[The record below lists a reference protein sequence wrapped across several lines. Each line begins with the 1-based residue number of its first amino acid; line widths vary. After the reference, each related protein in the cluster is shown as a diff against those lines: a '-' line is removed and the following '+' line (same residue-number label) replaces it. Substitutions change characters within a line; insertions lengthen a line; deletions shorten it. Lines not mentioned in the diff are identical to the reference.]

1 MLAQRTIKRT
11 VRCSGVGIH
20 SGLVSAVQLCP
31 AKPNTG
37 IEFHVMEGDSLVAV
51 IPARIDMVTSGL
63 FRTSLSNGR
72 HHVDTVEHILAA
84 ATGCNVDNLVVMIWG
99 IELPILDGSAMP
111 WVNLIMTV
119 AGIEEQ
125 AELAKTL
132 KVKDEIIVKDRDSWC
147 SLSPC
152 DAFELS
158 YDLSYRHPMIGDQ
171 TMSVVAD
178 LRGFVRDIAP
188 SRTFGFYEEINQL
201 RPMGLAAGADL
212 TNAVVFSDSSVLNE
226 GGLRFQDEPVRH
238 KILDAIGDLTLIGAR
253 IAGRFHGHRSGHSLN
268 HQLARA
274 LMGTV

>member
-1 MLAQRTIKRT
+1 
-11 VRCSGVGIH
+11 
-20 SGLVSAVQLCP
+20 
-31 AKPNTG
+31 
-37 IEFHVMEGDSLVAV
+37 MEGDSLVAV